1 MADAPVMAGK
11 CMLVT
16 EGTGGIGKATAT
28 GSPHWAPGQASSAV
42 ITAALRLPR
51 PVSAPQRAA
60 APWTSLPPT
69 CPPKRSERS

>member
-28 GSPHWAPGQASSAV
+28 GSPRRASGQASPAV
-42 ITAALRLPR
+42 ITAALRLP
-51 PVSAPQRAA
+51 
-60 APWTSLPPT
+60 
-69 CPPKRSERS
+69 